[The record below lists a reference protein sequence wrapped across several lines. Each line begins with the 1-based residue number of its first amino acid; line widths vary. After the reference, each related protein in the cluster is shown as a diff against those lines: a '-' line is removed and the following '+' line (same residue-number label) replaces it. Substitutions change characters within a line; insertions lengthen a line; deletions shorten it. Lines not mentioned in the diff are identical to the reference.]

1 MKDIAIYGAGGFG
14 REVACLVNL
23 INKHTLIWNFI
34 GFFDDNSDL
43 IGTEN
48 DYGKVLGGIKELN
61 QYDGDL
67 AVVLAIGNP
76 VAVRKIVDGILN
88 DNIYFP
94 NLLASDAVFMDEKNF
109 IIGRGNI
116 ICSKCWFSC
125 NVSVG
130 DFNIFNV
137 GVIVGHDA
145 CVGNYNSFMPSVN
158 ISGEVV
164 IGDGNFFGVASAVL
178 QHKKIGC
185 NTVIGGNSLII
196 KNTKDGQTYMG
207 NPASAL

>member
-1 MKDIAIYGAGGFG
+1 MNDIAIYGAGGFS

-23 INKHTLIWNFI
+23 INKHNQTWNFI
-34 GFFDDNSDL
+34 GFYDDNPSL
-43 IGTEN
+43 RGTEN
-48 DYGKVLGGIKELN
+48 EYGKVLGGLHELN
-61 QYDGDL
+61 HYEKDL
-67 AVVLAIGNP
+67 AIVVAIGNP
-76 VAVRKIVDGILN
+76 MTVEKIVGGINN

-94 NLLASDAVFMDEKNF
+94 NLIAPDVVLMDEQHF
-109 IIGRGNI
+109 VLGHGNI

-125 NVSVG
+125 NVHIG
-130 DFNIFNV
+130 NFNIFNV

-145 CVGNYNSFMPSVN
+145 CIGNYNSLMPSVN

-164 IGDGNFFGVASAVL
+164 VGDNNFFGVASAVL
-178 QHKKIGC
+178 QQKKIGC

-196 KNTKDGQTYMG
+196 KNSKDGRTYMG

>member
-1 MKDIAIYGAGGFG
+1 MKNIAIYGAGGFS
-14 REVACLVNL
+14 REVACLINL
-23 INKHTLIWNFI
+23 INKQSPTW
-34 GFFDDNSDL
+34 DL
-43 IGTEN
+43 IGFYDDNPNLRGTTN
-48 DYGKVLGGIKELN
+48 DYGVVLGGIDDLN
-61 QYDGDL
+61 QYDGEL
-67 AVVLAIGNP
+67 AIVIAIGNP
-76 VAVRKIVDGILN
+76 TTVKKIVDGVSN

-94 NLLASDAVFMDEKNF
+94 NLLAPDIVFMDEKNYS
-109 IIGRGNI
+109 IGQGNI

-137 GVIVGHDA
+137 GVIVGHDV

-164 IGDGNFFGVASAVL
+164 IGDENFFGVASVVL
-178 QHKKIGC
+178 QQKKIGC
-185 NTVIGGNSLII
+185 NTIVGGNSMII
-196 KNTKDGQTYMG
+196 KNTKDGRTYMG